1 MALHKKKVVVIGI
14 GGASCSGKTLLAK
27 HLSRVLPGS
36 STIIHQDDL
45 CPPAEKVP
53 YSVQY
58 PDLQDWDDP
67 EYCIRWPDFRSLLR
81 QVRETGKVGDYTSHD
96 HLNKENKIGVDEK
109 VFERCKQELDDLQE
123 EQKSQS
129 VELVWVIVD
138 GFVLYYDKEAVDM
151 LDIYIFL
158 HVPYSL
164 LKIRREQRQV
174 YVMQHPDDA
183 AAGGVWVDPPGYF
196 DKIVWPGYVKAHQD
210 VFKDLKTGE
219 LELCWGS
226 KGRDLRVIYPAEG
239 EEGMTQAFSKGCAA
253 IIDGVRTR
261 RGVILP

>member
-14 GGASCSGKTLLAK
+14 GCSGKTLLAK

-129 VELVWVIVD
+129 VELVWVI
-138 GFVLYYDKEAVDM
+138 EAVDM

-174 YVMQHPDDA
+174 YVMQR
-183 AAGGVWVDPPGYF
+183 GVWVDPPGYF

-226 KGRDLRVIYPAEG
+226 KARDV
-239 EEGMTQAFSKGCAA
+239 
-253 IIDGVRTR
+253 
-261 RGVILP
+261 LPL